1 MRRTILQIAGIVFI
15 LLFCILGWSLLLG
28 ALSERGVAQTDGA
41 LIRLHVLANSDDP
54 ADQRRKLLVRDA
66 VLTALAPKLEGVT
79 ERAEARR
86 IISESRAELTD
97 CARRTLAAAGSYA
110 PVRLE
115 LGTFDFPVKAYGDIV
130 VPPGRYE
137 ALRVLI
143 GDAEGANWWCV
154 LFPPLCFIDEST
166 VTRAADGEA
175 DEKTGELRRNL
186 EFRLKIAELLK
197 AL

>member
-28 ALSERGVAQTDGA
+28 ALSQRGVAEADSG

-66 VLTALAPKLEGVT
+66 VLAALAPRLEGVT
-79 ERAEARR
+79 ERAVAMR
-86 IISESRAELTD
+86 IVGESRAELAD

-110 PVRLE
+110 PVRVQ
-115 LGTFDFPVKAYGDIV
+115 LGTFEFPVKAYGDIV

-143 GDAEGANWWCV
+143 GDAAGANWWCV

-166 VTRAADGEA
+166 VTRAASGEA
-175 DEKTGELRRNL
+175 DEKTVEVRKNL
-186 EFRLKIAELLK
+186 EFRLKIAELLE